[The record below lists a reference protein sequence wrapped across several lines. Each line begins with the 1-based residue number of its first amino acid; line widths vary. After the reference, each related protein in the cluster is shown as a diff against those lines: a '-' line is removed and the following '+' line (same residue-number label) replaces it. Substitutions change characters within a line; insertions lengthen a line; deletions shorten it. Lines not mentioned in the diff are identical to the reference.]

1 MFRIS
6 SNILNIIQAKDIP
19 GISLYSYPLV
29 RLHKIMRSNGFQVS
43 VGPIPDPR
51 LTRTWFIGPRLDLGH
66 RNPVTSL

>member
-29 RLHKIMRSNGFQVS
+29 RLHKIMRSNSFQVS

-51 LTRTWFIGPRLDLGH
+51 LTRTWFIGPDLGH
-66 RNPVTSL
+66 SNPVTSL